1 METDDS
7 AANVCPICQAELA
20 WPDEGD
26 WVVCSGCG
34 QRLNVP
40 GQRAF
45 VRAEAAFLSA
55 RESLGRGYWSGSGRR
70 AYTAKARPDALP
82 LAPDVVRDLQ
92 QTYAGLHTAFGLGLP
107 EVQLRAGVE
116 MMAEVMRL
124 LAPRGMASP
133 LETEYWIKL
142 AFGLTA
148 RDELRSLQQRLE
160 PSRPAAGLLQRVRW
174 RLRHHQ
180 LTVISTKL
188 RGQLREL
195 ERAIGFVERPSIG
208 L

>member
-1 METDDS
+1 
-7 AANVCPICQAELA
+7 VL
-20 WPDEGD
+20 
-26 WVVCSGCG
+26 
-34 QRLNVP
+34 

-45 VRAEAAFLSA
+45 ARAEAAFLSA
-55 RESLGRGYWSGSGRR
+55 RESLGRGYWTGSGRR

-92 QTYAGLHTAFGLGLP
+92 QAYAGLHAAFGLGLP

-133 LETEYWIKL
+133 LETEYWIKM
-142 AFGLTA
+142 AFGLAA
-148 RDELRSLQQRLE
+148 RDELLSLQQRLE
-160 PSRPAAGLLQRVRW
+160 HSKPAAGLLQRVRL

-180 LTVISTKL
+180 LYVVSTRL
-188 RGQLREL
+188 RGQLQEL
-195 ERAIGFVERPSIG
+195 ERAIGFVERPKVG